1 MRRITFNE
9 ETINQIREYSI
20 EHSLMETCNRFTLK
34 PDTLKRVARENN
46 ITFKAKRI
54 VSTKDVSDD
63 IVNTICNLYSATN
76 MDVASIRKEVGIG
89 YNTVKTIIAEHF
101 TEEYQN
107 NRKSKLYRLSKLGNN
122 NPMLGKTGDN
132 HPNYKGIISDG
143 KGYLMCLKPDWY
155 TGRKGSNH
163 VFVHTVVM
171 CEALGLTELPKGF
184 IVHHIDGNKHNNNIT
199 NLALITNSGHSKL
212 HGILRNSWKVQ
223 RLSDNGVAI
232 NDSETLDND

>member
-9 ETINQIREYSI
+9 ETINQIREYGK

-34 PDTLKRVARENN
+34 PDTLKRVAKENN
-46 ITFKAKRI
+46 ITFQPKRI
-54 VSTKDVSDD
+54 VPTKEISDD
-63 IVNTICNLYSATN
+63 IVNTICNLYSSTN
-76 MDVASIRKEVGIG
+76 MDLHSIRKEVGIR
-89 YNTVKTIIAEHF
+89 YDTVKAIIAEHF

-107 NRKSKLYRLSKLGNN
+107 NRKAKLYRLSKLGDK
-122 NPMLGKTGDN
+122 NPMTGKTGEN
-132 HPNYKGIISDG
+132 HPNYKGIVSDG
-143 KGYLMCLKPDWY
+143 KGYLICLKPEWY
-155 TGRKGSNH
+155 TGRKGSKH

-184 IVHHIDGNKHNNNIT
+184 TVHHIDGNKHNNSID

-223 RLSDNGVAI
+223 RLSNNGVAD
-232 NDSETLDND
+232 NGETLDND